1 MYLQA
6 QWILGPIFFSFLQR
20 NEKLASWNTFHSS
33 LTTTIV
39 SFSEARDSINKQQA
53 PKSCGNFGDKSG
65 IGAEQVDDERNYH
78 HCQGRLA
85 FWPGLPH
92 ILQISNVQLAA
103 DGTETV
109 YSNQA

>member
-1 MYLQA
+1 MQRKASKLERVS
-6 QWILGPIFFSFLQR
+6 FFF
-20 NEKLASWNTFHSS
+20 S

-39 SFSEARDSINKQQA
+39 SFSEARDSINNQQA

-85 FWPGLPH
+85 FWPGLPR
-92 ILQISNVQLAA
+92 ILHISNVQFAP
-103 DGTETV
+103 DGPETV
-109 YSNQA
+109 YINQA